1 MKRTKINKK
10 RPAWPILKKTFANSF
25 TLKFTQQHVCPGQI
39 LSYLVLF
46 IRAKFCRIRVKFWL
60 IYVLLCFHKI
70 LFCIFHVL
78 YLKRPKLNQ
87 KEIVVV
93 PFLFKKI
100 NVAHS
105 DRRTHST
112 LLYLLSLYLG
122 ITASHAVWPNWAI
135 YWTLSNF
142 SKPLA
147 TINLPKISYILRQF
161 L

>member
-122 ITASHAVWPNWAI
+122 ITASHAV
-135 YWTLSNF
+135 
-142 SKPLA
+142 
-147 TINLPKISYILRQF
+147 
-161 L
+161 

>member
-1 MKRTKINKK
+1 MLLSFVVKFVQYLSCEKNENKQK
-10 RPAWPILKKTFANSF
+10 EAGLAHLEKTFENSF

-122 ITASHAVWPNWAI
+122 ITASHAV
-135 YWTLSNF
+135 
-142 SKPLA
+142 
-147 TINLPKISYILRQF
+147 
-161 L
+161 